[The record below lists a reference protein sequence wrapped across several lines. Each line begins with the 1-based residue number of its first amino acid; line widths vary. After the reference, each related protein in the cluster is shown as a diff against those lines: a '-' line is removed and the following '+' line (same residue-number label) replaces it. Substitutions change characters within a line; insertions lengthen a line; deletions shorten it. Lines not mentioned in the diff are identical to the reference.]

1 MIVDGQYEQATLI
14 LEQGLLN
21 LKERSQWQ
29 AAFDLVVQIPSE
41 IRLDSLI
48 IAPVYAQILMGTR
61 QVELLLEFSEAAL
74 KVHEERTR
82 AKLLCYQAQAF
93 FEKNQLS
100 KVIENLKAAIPFLEN
115 QNLGFGQKLFGL
127 TEFMLGN
134 LWEKHFLIAEGLL
147 EGRQLGFLYL
157 DYGYCFS
164 EAGRIQKAIA
174 KTSKALRYFK
184 QDFYFLAW
192 TRFNLGQYASRA
204 NSPEAERHLLECLR
218 LTQNPKAAEIRPMA
232 LNALAFYRRSLGEW
246 ARAEFLFRES
256 MQIAVD
262 NFDRQQAIL
271 GLARTLRLSGRV
283 GESLEVLEETQTS
296 PQMNVEVVRALSTLA
311 LNDLRSTR
319 ECLDRVPA
327 HLTATDAVFANV
339 ARAELARR
347 EGRLDEAVNHLE
359 SIPVN
364 TLHAREEVRAW
375 PELFALRRVAGKPT
389 PEPLEYPD
397 GLMVQV
403 RARGSLKVSVNTRAV
418 AIAPTGRVG
427 ELLVFLLEH
436 SGTATLERIMDAM
449 FPDAVEA
456 AARNRARKAIWKL
469 VESLRHVLGWASSV
483 IALRGAYSLDPN
495 VTWEYDVQTLRDA
508 GKPSRQ

>member
-1 MIVDGQYEQATLI
+1 
-14 LEQGLLN
+14 
-21 LKERSQWQ
+21 
-29 AAFDLVVQIPSE
+29 
-41 IRLDSLI
+41 
-48 IAPVYAQILMGTR
+48 
-61 QVELLLEFSEAAL
+61 
-74 KVHEERTR
+74 
-82 AKLLCYQAQAF
+82 
-93 FEKNQLS
+93 
-100 KVIENLKAAIPFLEN
+100 
-115 QNLGFGQKLFGL
+115 
-127 TEFMLGN
+127 
-134 LWEKHFLIAEGLL
+134 
-147 EGRQLGFLYL
+147 
-157 DYGYCFS
+157 
-164 EAGRIQKAIA
+164 
-174 KTSKALRYFK
+174 
-184 QDFYFLAW
+184 
-192 TRFNLGQYASRA
+192 
-204 NSPEAERHLLECLR
+204 
-218 LTQNPKAAEIRPMA
+218 MA

-347 EGRLDEAVNHLE
+347 EGRLDDAVNHLE
-359 SIPVN
+359 TIPVN

-375 PELFALRRVAGKPT
+375 QELFALLRAAGKPM

-397 GLMVQV
+397 GLTVQV
-403 RARGSLKVSVNTRAV
+403 RASGSLQVSVNTRAV
-418 AIAPTGRVG
+418 SIAPTGRVG

-449 FPDAVEA
+449 FPDAVEP

-469 VESLRHVLGWASSV
+469 VESLRHALGWASSV

-508 GKPSRQ
+508 GKPSRQFLEGVYSDWALDVARELSSVFEDQPRALN